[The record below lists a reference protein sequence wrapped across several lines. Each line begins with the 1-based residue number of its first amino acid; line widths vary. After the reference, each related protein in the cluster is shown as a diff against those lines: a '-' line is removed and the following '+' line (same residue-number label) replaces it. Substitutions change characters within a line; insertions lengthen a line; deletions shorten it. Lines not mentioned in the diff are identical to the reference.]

1 MGKMFGTI
9 AMLIATVIWGTAFSA
24 QSRGADLMN
33 PMFFIMMRS
42 IVGTA
47 ALALIIM
54 VIDLFRFKRMSF
66 WGGAKTPAERKN
78 LLVGGF
84 LCGLVITT
92 ASFLQQCGVRYI
104 SAGKTGFLTALYIII
119 VPILG
124 ICFKR
129 KTSSVLWLAVMLAMY
144 GTWLLCGGI
153 GTLGIGEWLVI
164 SCAAVY
170 SLHILVIDHYAPK
183 CDCVRLSCM
192 QFFTAAVLS
201 GSVSLIL
208 RESSAGLAEAL
219 PFWLF
224 CGIGSSAIA
233 FTLQMVAQKYLHPV
247 TATLLM
253 SLESVFAVIG
263 GWLFLQEQ
271 LTAKELI
278 GCGVIFLAILLAQI
292 PFPLSKAKK
301 NG

>member
-1 MGKMFGTI
+1 MGKMFGTV

-33 PMFFIMMRS
+33 PMFFIMLRS

-47 ALALIIM
+47 ALTLIIM
-54 VIDLFRFKRMSF
+54 VIDLFRFKRVSF
-66 WGGAKTPAERKN
+66 WGEAKTPAERKN

-92 ASFLQQCGVRYI
+92 ASFLQQCGVKYI
-104 SAGKTGFLTALYIII
+104 TAGKTGFLTALYIII
-119 VPILG
+119 VPVLG

-129 KTSSVLWLAVMLAMY
+129 KTSPVLWLAVMLAMY

-164 SCAAVY
+164 SCAVIY

-201 GSVSLIL
+201 GSASLIL
-208 RESSAGLAEAL
+208 RESSVGMAEAL

-253 SLESVFAVIG
+253 SLESVFAVVG

-278 GCGVIFLAILLAQI
+278 GCCVIFFAILLAQI
-292 PFPLSKAKK
+292 PFPLNKAKK
-301 NG
+301 A

>member
-1 MGKMFGTI
+1 MGKMFGTV

-33 PMFFIMMRS
+33 PMFFIMLRS

-47 ALALIIM
+47 ALTLIIM
-54 VIDLFRFKRMSF
+54 AIDLFRFKRVSF
-66 WGGAKTPAERKN
+66 WGEAKTPAERKN

-92 ASFLQQCGVRYI
+92 ASFLQQCGVKYI
-104 SAGKTGFLTALYIII
+104 TAGKTGFLTALYIII
-119 VPILG
+119 VPVLG

-129 KTSSVLWLAVMLAMY
+129 KTSPVLWLAVMLAMY

-164 SCAAVY
+164 SCAVVY

-201 GSVSLIL
+201 GCASLIL
-208 RESSAGLAEAL
+208 RESSIGMVEAL

-253 SLESVFAVIG
+253 SLESVFAVVG

-278 GCGVIFLAILLAQI
+278 GCCVIFFAILLAQI
-292 PFPLSKAKK
+292 PFPLNKAKK
-301 NG
+301 A